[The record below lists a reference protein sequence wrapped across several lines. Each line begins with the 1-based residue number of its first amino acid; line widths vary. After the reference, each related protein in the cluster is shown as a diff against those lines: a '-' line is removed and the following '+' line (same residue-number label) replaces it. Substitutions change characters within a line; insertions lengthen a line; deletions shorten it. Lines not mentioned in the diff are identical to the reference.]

1 MEPQQPLFQA
11 INNAEL
17 AYPQPKSKNAT
28 SLQVPWLEVSE
39 RSLLE
44 INGRQRYSH
53 VILEKHVH
61 TNPGISG
68 SKGASV
74 QLAHII
80 GRLYNK
86 RSTSSVGI
94 PIGALP
100 DTKALVSGWNFE
112 RRTFPVS
119 HAVMPELKNK
129 PEHIRKLRSPT
140 PSEVNHLFSSRAGA
154 ELPELLRI
162 GVPTTNIHA
171 GHRGLPLLYEEMPA
185 RVRSQKQHEEMLQ
198 IERENGDENA
208 QYHTT
213 SNARPRASASCKSFI
228 GHLPISP
235 LQAPRLS
242 F

>member
-1 MEPQQPLFQA
+1 M
-11 INNAEL
+11 
-17 AYPQPKSKNAT
+17 
-28 SLQVPWLEVSE
+28 
-39 RSLLE
+39 
-44 INGRQRYSH
+44 
-53 VILEKHVH
+53 H

-100 DTKALVSGWNFE
+100 DTKALVSGWNLE
-112 RRTFPVS
+112 RRNFPVS
-119 HAVMPELKNK
+119 HAVISRSENK
-129 PEHIRKLRSPT
+129 AEHIRKLRSPT
-140 PSEVNHLFSSRAGA
+140 PSEVNHLFFSRVGA

-171 GHRGLPLLYEEMPA
+171 RYRGLPLPYEEMPA
-185 RVRSQKQHEEMLQ
+185 HVRSRKRYEEMLQ
-198 IERENGDENA
+198 IKRENGDEDA

-213 SNARPRASASCKSFI
+213 SNARPRTSASCKSFI